1 MESGKRSHITIPNS
15 PEYILPV
22 LAYLE
27 SLAVSVG
34 LVGNEMK
41 DLKLALGQT
50 LRNVMG
56 NAFEPLQI
64 SPLEIYFEP
73 LPVGMEVVIN
83 HYGLPSE
90 NLNTQSCRLFL
101 SGTETGPASEWPACS
116 RGLIDRFSLRNLGPE
131 GSSIHMVK
139 FFDRSVASPISTSSA
154 QNSEPLPQISNLDYK
169 ESPYS
174 VRPFSPEDALGVSRT
189 AYLAYGYSYVYPD
202 IYNPEVI
209 RKRNL
214 EGQQISIVAVGQS
227 NEVIGHNAIWRSLSH
242 VDVWEMGMAFVHP
255 NYRRLGCLKT
265 MTRVLIDK
273 VTEMRIPSI
282 FVQSVTGHVFSQ
294 EAAERLRFRTS
305 GLRLCCGAPL
315 DFKKLGADFQI
326 RQSFLLQVRL
336 IESPPKRK
344 LIAPRIYVDLLSE
357 VYSNLEI
364 PATFSTPEEEISDL
378 PPGCGWLEV
387 SRHDYYAAA
396 DVKILS
402 VGLDT
407 TARLKAL
414 LADLRRRRIE
424 SVSLWLSLAD
434 PASVNLVDA
443 ALDMG
448 FVFSGVLPDASTKD
462 WLILQQIETVE
473 IDFGQIHI
481 YPKFGLRLLD
491 HLNKNVPHELSEN
504 AVCRVTLET
513 SE

>member
-1 MESGKRSHITIPNS
+1 
-15 PEYILPV
+15 
-22 LAYLE
+22 
-27 SLAVSVG
+27 
-34 LVGNEMK
+34 MK
-41 DLKLALGQT
+41 YLKLALGQT

-73 LPVGMEVVIN
+73 LSVGMEVVIH

-101 SGTETGPASEWPACS
+101 SATETSPASEWPACS
-116 RGLIDRFSLRNLGPE
+116 RGLIDRFSLRNLGLE

-139 FFDRSVASPISTSSA
+139 FFDRSVASPISSSSA
-154 QNSEPLPQISNLDYK
+154 QNSEPLPQTSNLDSKDSLYEVK
-169 ESPYS
+169 
-174 VRPFSPEDALGVSRT
+174 PFSPEHALGVSRT

-202 IYNPEVI
+202 IYSPEII

-214 EGQQISIVAVGQS
+214 EGQQISVVALGQS
-227 NEVIGHNAIWRSLSH
+227 NEVVGHNAIWRPLSH
-242 VDVWEMGMAFVHP
+242 VDAWEMGMAFVHP

-265 MTRVLIDK
+265 MTGVLIDK

-315 DFKKLGADFQI
+315 DFKKLEVDFQI

-336 IESPPKRK
+336 IESPSKRK
-344 LIAPRIYVDLLSE
+344 LIAPRIYADLLSD

-364 PATFSTPEEEISDL
+364 PATFSTPEEEMPDL

-387 SRHDYYAAA
+387 SRHDYYASA

-407 TARLKAL
+407 IVRLKTL
-414 LADLRRRRIE
+414 LMDLRRRKIE
-424 SVSLWLSLAD
+424 NLSLWLSLAD

-448 FVFSGVLPDASTKD
+448 FVFCGVLPDASTKD
-462 WLILQQIETVE
+462 WLILQQVETVE
-473 IDFGQIHI
+473 IDFSQIHI
-481 YPKFGLRLLD
+481 YPKFGLRLLE
-491 HLNKNVPHELSEN
+491 HLKKNVSHELSEN

-513 SE
+513 SA